1 MEPIINPWIFY
12 VINVVCNLHFI
23 TGLLGTLSFGAI
35 IVLVIYWVFTSDDKW
50 NESAKENKRLAAKW
64 AKRLGV
70 FFIVDTAIGVFIPS
84 KETMITMLVSN
95 YVTPDNIQAVQGNI
109 VDFTKQLVGAV
120 AEGINQTGGK

>member
-12 VINVVCNLHFI
+12 VINVICNLHFI

-70 FFIVDTAIGVFIPS
+70 FFIVDTAIGIFIPS

-95 YVTPDNIQAVQGNI
+95 YVTPDNIQIVQGNI
-109 VDFTKQLVGAV
+109 VDFTKQLVSAI
-120 AEGINQTGGK
+120 AEGINQAGGK

>member
-12 VINVVCNLHFI
+12 VINVICNLHFI

-70 FFIVDTAIGVFIPS
+70 FFIVDTAIGIFIPS

-95 YVTPDNIQAVQGNI
+95 YVTPDNIQIVQGNI
-109 VDFTKQLVGAV
+109 VDFTKQLVSAV

>member
-12 VINVVCNLHFI
+12 AINVVCNLHFI

-70 FFIVDTAIGVFIPS
+70 FFIVDTAIGIFIPS

-95 YVTPDNIQAVQGNI
+95 YVTPDNIQIVQGNI
-109 VDFTKQLVGAV
+109 VDFTKQLVSAV

>member
-12 VINVVCNLHFI
+12 VINVICNLHFI

-70 FFIVDTAIGVFIPS
+70 FFIIDTAVGVFIPS

-95 YVTPDNIQAVQGNI
+95 YVTPDNIQMVQGNI
-109 VDFTKQLVGAV
+109 VDFTKQLVSAV

>member
-1 MEPIINPWIFY
+1 MEPIITPWIFY
-12 VINVVCNLHFI
+12 VINVICNLHFI

-70 FFIVDTAIGVFIPS
+70 FFIVDTAIGIFIPS

-95 YVTPDNIQAVQGNI
+95 YVTPDNIQIVQGNI
-109 VDFTKQLVGAV
+109 VDFTKQLVSAI
-120 AEGINQTGGK
+120 AEGINQAGGK

>member
-35 IVLVIYWVFTSDDKW
+35 IVLVIYWVFTSDNKW
-50 NESAKENKRLAAKW
+50 DESAKENKKLAAKW

-70 FFIVDTAIGVFIPS
+70 FFIVDTAIGIFIPS

-95 YVTPDNIQAVQGNI
+95 YVTPDNIQIVQGNI
-109 VDFTKQLVGAV
+109 VDFTKQLVSAV

>member
-12 VINVVCNLHFI
+12 VINVICNLHFI

-70 FFIVDTAIGVFIPS
+70 FFIVDAAIGIFIPS

-95 YVTPDNIQAVQGNI
+95 YVTPDNIQIVQGNI
-109 VDFTKQLVGAV
+109 VDFTKQLVSAV

>member
-35 IVLVIYWVFTSDDKW
+35 IVLVIYWVFTSDNKW
-50 NESAKENKRLAAKW
+50 DESAKENKRLAAKW

-70 FFIVDTAIGVFIPS
+70 FFIIDTAVGVFIPS

-95 YVTPDNIQAVQGNI
+95 YVTPDNIQMVQGNI
-109 VDFTKQLVGAV
+109 VDFTKQLVSAV